1 MAITTLNLRGINR
14 SDTATS
20 GQVITA
26 TSAVAADFQDAAGG
40 AWNKIVTR
48 TLAGNAT
55 ESFIDGTSSV
65 VLDSTYK
72 IYVFQFTNIHPSA
85 DGAILEFQVSVDGG
99 SSWGV
104 TLTSTYFRTWQNE
117 GGSTTALQYV
127 TAGDVANATT
137 FTRISQE
144 MGTDTNQTWC
154 GDLWLYHPS
163 DAATYETQWL
173 ARGQCGHEGNY
184 AMMNY
189 CGGYFASGTA
199 IDGVQFKPVSG
210 NLDLG
215 FITLYGI
222 TT

>member
-48 TLAGNAT
+48 TLAGNST
-55 ESFIDGTSSV
+55 EDFIDGTSSV

-72 IYVFQFTNIHPSA
+72 IYVFQFINMHPSS
-85 DGAILEFQVSVDGG
+85 DGINLKFQASVNGG

-104 TLTSTYFRTWQNE
+104 TTTSNHFRSYQTE
-117 GGSTTALQYV
+117 GGSTTLQYV
-127 TAGDVANATT
+127 TGSDVANATD
-137 FTRISQE
+137 FISISQE
-144 MGTDTNQTWC
+144 HGYDTDQC
-154 GDLWLYHPS
+154 GCGELWIYHPS
-163 DAATYETQWL
+163 DAATYHTQYINRYQVAHNSEYSIL
-173 ARGQCGHEGNY
+173 SQT
-184 AMMNY
+184 
-189 CGGYFASGTA
+189 GGYFASGTA
-199 IDGVQFKPVSG
+199 IDGIQFKFNSG